1 MNTDPVSDKHTIV
14 ITGTSR
20 GIGYHLA
27 SRFLTEGYHVIGL
40 SRTDTR
46 LDHEHFTSMAVDL
59 SDPNSISA
67 VKERLDGETIS
78 GLINNAGI
86 HGPIGPFEQ
95 NSLLDWMY
103 TFQVN
108 LFGAAGLTQVCIPS
122 LRANRG
128 FVIFLS
134 GGGSA
139 NPRPDYSAYG
149 VSKSGVVRFSEV
161 LAKELAPEIKVY
173 CVAPGPNRTGMQ
185 EEVIQNGGIVKEK
198 DYVDFSLPEDLCL
211 FLARNQDARYSGKF
225 IHVMDDYKH
234 WVCSDLSPDSNT
246 LRRLDR
252 RTLSQFGRF

>member
-1 MNTDPVSDKHTIV
+1 MSTSPVSDKQTVV

-27 SRFLTEGYHVIGL
+27 CRFLSEGYRVIGL
-40 SRTDTR
+40 SRTATE
-46 LDHEHFTSMAVDL
+46 LDHSNFTSMTADISDTDAVEAL
-59 SDPNSISA
+59 
-67 VKERLDGETIS
+67 KERLGGEEIA

-95 NSLLDWMY
+95 NRLSDWMY

-108 LFGAAGLTQVCIPS
+108 LFGAAALTQVCIPS

-128 FVIFLS
+128 FMIFLS

-161 LAKELAPEIKVY
+161 LAEELAPEVKVY

-185 EEVIQNGGIVKEK
+185 EEVIQHGGIVNEE

-211 FLARNQDARYSGKF
+211 FLARNTDARYSGKF
-225 IHVMDDYKH
+225 IHVMDDYNH
-234 WVCSDLSPDSNT
+234 WEDTDLSPDLNT

-252 RTLSQFGRF
+252 RTLSRFGRP